1 MILVMNEQK
10 NNRTR
15 LVQARLTSEEYQ
27 RIHSR
32 LSRSTFKKM
41 SDYLR
46 HALLDKPIKMLH
58 RNQSLDDFMSEM
70 ILLRKELNAVG
81 NNYNQAVK
89 KLHIYSEVPEVKI
102 WLMMNENIHQV
113 LLQKISEIKS
123 KINQINDQWLQ

>member
-1 MILVMNEQK
+1 MNEQK
-10 NNRTR
+10 SNRTR
-15 LVQARLTSEEYQ
+15 IVQARLTPDEYQ
-27 RIHSR
+27 HIHSR

-41 SDYLR
+41 SDFLR
-46 HALLDKPIKMLH
+46 YAVLDKPIKMLY

-70 ILLRKELNAVG
+70 ILLRKELNAIG

-102 WLMMNENIHQV
+102 WLLMNENTHQV